1 MAGSQLP
8 QPKKEKLSKR
18 PHPSMRPLPV
28 LVFSLDYVCKNKL
41 YILSTILLIPTSN
54 TVIIFLP
61 IGKLEYPLYS
71 KDFH

>member
-1 MAGSQLP
+1 
-8 QPKKEKLSKR
+8 
-18 PHPSMRPLPV
+18 MRPLPV